1 MPQEQPNINSH
12 NSQMVGSQQQ
22 QGQAAHQNTQSN
34 EYHDTQSYIGQD
46 LRTGFVR
53 IFYFGLFEL

>member
-22 QGQAAHQNTQSN
+22 QGQTSHQNTQAN
-34 EYHDTQSYIGQD
+34 EYDAQSYIGQD
-46 LRTGFVR
+46 LRMGFVR
-53 IFYFGLFEL
+53 IFLF